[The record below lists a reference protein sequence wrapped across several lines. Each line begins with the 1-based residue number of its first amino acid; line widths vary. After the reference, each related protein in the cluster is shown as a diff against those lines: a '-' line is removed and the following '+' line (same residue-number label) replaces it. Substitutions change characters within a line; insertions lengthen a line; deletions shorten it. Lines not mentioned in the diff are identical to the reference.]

1 MDARAQFA
9 ALKKGKVGK
18 GKTDQG
24 KADKKRKWDKKNY
37 LVIPKLLAFERALI
51 SKTTLG
57 EEKDTKD
64 HTKKVQVEIT
74 YPFENVDDVNAQK
87 VWVKIPSLEDG
98 DSVEFPGGNASGQTQ
113 PENLCNIMFF
123 HNVWLSGFN

>member
-1 MDARAQFA
+1 MI
-9 ALKKGKVGK
+9 
-18 GKTDQG
+18 
-24 KADKKRKWDKKNY
+24 KRESEIKKNY

>member
-24 KADKKRKWDKKNY
+24 KADKKRK
-37 LVIPKLLAFERALI
+37 ALI

-87 VWVKIPSLEDG
+87 V
-98 DSVEFPGGNASGQTQ
+98 
-113 PENLCNIMFF
+113 
-123 HNVWLSGFN
+123 